1 MKNNLYFLIILLT
14 FFENLSFAENYRF
27 ETSKIDIVNDENKI
41 IATDGIA
48 YSNDNNIEIKAKKFE
63 YFNEIDFLKAFS
75 GSAFI
80 KSDNLIINFDQI
92 ELNKNNSIITAS
104 GNVKIIDTDKE
115 LEINS
120 KRIIFN
126 KDQGIIQSSDDSIL
140 KDKFK
145 NIFETKSFSYDT
157 KKNILKIKKA
167 NFKDTENNNFFV
179 DLAYINIQSEKLFGK
194 DIIVNLNNK
203 SFNKDNEPRLKGR
216 SISYENQ
223 KSIIKK
229 GVFTTCKKRDDC
241 PPWELSAEEIV
252 HDKKTQIISYK
263 NAWLKVYDKPV
274 VYFPKFF
281 HPDPTVK
288 RKSGFLIP
296 TLKSS
301 PNADN
306 FLSLPYFHVI
316 SSNKDLTFTPRLY
329 SDNKILLQS
338 EYRQENSDSSLIS
351 DFSVFKEKDAGS
363 KNHFF
368 YNFSKKFDFLN
379 FDNSLLNFKLEKTS
393 NDTYLKANKINSPII
408 NSYDVLENN
417 FQIELSNEDL
427 SIDTEFIAYESL
439 DKDKSDRYE
448 FILPKLDISKKIVN
462 NSDLDGEFNFNSSNL
477 IKNYQTNI
485 FEKININNLIFNSNP
500 KITNLGFY
508 NNYDFIIKNVNSD
521 SQNSKNYKE
530 NENYY
535 LSGLFQFNSSFPLIK
550 EMDNQ
555 QNVLKP
561 KISLKIA
568 PNDTKNLRSDTNRL
582 DVNNLFNL
590 DRVASNDTLEGGIS
604 LAYGNDFTIID
615 KDNSRQI
622 LSLKLANNIR
632 LKENDDL
639 PTNNQVGL
647 KTSNFFSEI
656 EYSPNEILKTT
667 YKNSFKNNAKDVTYE
682 NFITEISLNNFVTTF
697 DYLNENNTSDE
708 NSYLKN
714 TTQYVIN
721 DSNNLL
727 FSTRINKKTDLTEYY
742 NLMYQ
747 YKNDCLAASIEYNKD
762 FYSDRDVKPEENIF
776 FKLTIIPFGES
787 SSPNLRN

>member
-41 IATDGIA
+41 IATDGTA

-80 KSDNLIINFDQI
+80 KSDNLVINFDQI

-550 EMDNQ
+550 EMGNQ

-762 FYSDRDVKPEENIF
+762 YYEDSDITPEESIF
-776 FKLTIIPFGES
+776 FKLTIIPFGAS
-787 SSPNLRN
+787 SAPIKN

>member
-41 IATDGIA
+41 IATDGTA

-80 KSDNLIINFDQI
+80 KSDNLVINFDQI

-120 KRIIFN
+120 KQIIFN
-126 KDQGIIQSSDDSIL
+126 KDQGIIQSPDDSIL

-241 PPWELSAEEIV
+241 PPWELSAEEIL

-329 SDNKILLQS
+329 SDNKILFQS

-351 DFSVFKEKDAGS
+351 DFSIFKEKDAGS

-379 FDNSLLNFKLEKTS
+379 FDNSLFNFKLEKTS

-417 FQIELSNEDL
+417 FQVELSKEDL

-656 EYSPNEILKTT
+656 EYNPNEILKTT

-762 FYSDRDVKPEENIF
+762 YYEDSDITPEESIF
-776 FKLTIIPFGES
+776 FKLTIIPFGAS
-787 SSPNLRN
+787 SAPIKN

>member
-41 IATDGIA
+41 IATDGTA

-80 KSDNLIINFDQI
+80 KSDNLVINFDQI

-120 KRIIFN
+120 KQIIFN
-126 KDQGIIQSSDDSIL
+126 KDQGIIQSPDDSIL

-179 DLAYINIQSEKLFGK
+179 DLAYVNIQSEKLFGK

-241 PPWELSAEEIV
+241 PPWELSAEEIL

-329 SDNKILLQS
+329 SDNKILFQS

-351 DFSVFKEKDAGS
+351 DFSIFKEKDAGS

-379 FDNSLLNFKLEKTS
+379 FDNSLFNFKLEKTS

-417 FQIELSNEDL
+417 FQVELSKEDL

-590 DRVASNDTLEGGIS
+590 DRVASNDTLEGGVS

-762 FYSDRDVKPEENIF
+762 YYEDSDITPEESIF
-776 FKLTIIPFGES
+776 FKLTIIPFGAS
-787 SSPNLRN
+787 SAPIKN

>member
-1 MKNNLYFLIILLT
+1 MKNNLYFLIILFT

-41 IATDGIA
+41 IATDGTA

-80 KSDNLIINFDQI
+80 KSDNLVINFDQI

-120 KRIIFN
+120 KQIIFN
-126 KDQGIIQSSDDSIL
+126 KDQGIIQSPDDSIL

-167 NFKDTENNNFFV
+167 NFKDKENNNFFV

-241 PPWELSAEEIV
+241 PPWELSAEEIL

-329 SDNKILLQS
+329 SDNKILFQS

-351 DFSVFKEKDAGS
+351 DFSIFKEKDAGS

-417 FQIELSNEDL
+417 FQIELSKEDL

-568 PNDTKNLRSDTNRL
+568 PNDTKNLKSDTNRL

-762 FYSDRDVKPEENIF
+762 YYEDSDITPEESIF
-776 FKLTIIPFGES
+776 FKLTIIPFGAS
-787 SSPNLRN
+787 SAPIKN

>member
-41 IATDGIA
+41 IATDGTA

-80 KSDNLIINFDQI
+80 KSDNLVINFDQI

-126 KDQGIIQSSDDSIL
+126 KDQGIIQSPDDSIL

-241 PPWELSAEEIV
+241 PPWELSAEEIL

-316 SSNKDLTFTPRLY
+316 SSNKDITFTPRLY

-379 FDNSLLNFKLEKTS
+379 FDNSLLNFRLEKTS

-762 FYSDRDVKPEENIF
+762 YYEDSDITPEESIF
-776 FKLTIIPFGES
+776 FKLTIIPFGAS
-787 SSPNLRN
+787 SAPIKN

>member
-41 IATDGIA
+41 IATDGTA

-120 KRIIFN
+120 KQIIFN
-126 KDQGIIQSSDDSIL
+126 KDQGIIQSPDDSIL

-241 PPWELSAEEIV
+241 PPWELSAEEIL

-329 SDNKILLQS
+329 SDNKILFQS

-351 DFSVFKEKDAGS
+351 DFSIFKEKDAGS

-417 FQIELSNEDL
+417 FQIELSKEDL

-550 EMDNQ
+550 EMGNQ

-632 LKENDDL
+632 FKENDDL

-721 DSNNLL
+721 DSNDLI

-762 FYSDRDVKPEENIF
+762 YYEDSDITPEESIF
-776 FKLTIIPFGES
+776 FKLTIIPFGAS
-787 SSPNLRN
+787 SAPIKN

>member
-41 IATDGIA
+41 IATDGTA

-80 KSDNLIINFDQI
+80 KSDNLVINFDQI

-120 KRIIFN
+120 KQIIFN
-126 KDQGIIQSSDDSIL
+126 KDQGIIQSPDDSIL

-179 DLAYINIQSEKLFGK
+179 DLAYVNIQSEKLFGK

-241 PPWELSAEEIV
+241 PPWELSAEEIL

-329 SDNKILLQS
+329 SDNKILFQS

-351 DFSVFKEKDAGS
+351 DFSIFKEKDAGS

-379 FDNSLLNFKLEKTS
+379 FDNSLFNFKLEKTS

-417 FQIELSNEDL
+417 FQVELSKEDL

-762 FYSDRDVKPEENIF
+762 YYEDSDITPEESIF
-776 FKLTIIPFGES
+776 FKLTIIPFGAS
-787 SSPNLRN
+787 SAPIKN

>member
-41 IATDGIA
+41 IATDGTA

-351 DFSVFKEKDAGS
+351 DFSVFKEKEAGS

-550 EMDNQ
+550 EIGNQ

-762 FYSDRDVKPEENIF
+762 YYEDSDITPEESIF
-776 FKLTIIPFGES
+776 FKLTIIPFGAS
-787 SSPNLRN
+787 SAPIKN

>member
-41 IATDGIA
+41 IATDGTA

-329 SDNKILLQS
+329 SDNKILFQS

-351 DFSVFKEKDAGS
+351 DFSIFKEKEAGS

-379 FDNSLLNFKLEKTS
+379 FDNSLFNFKLEKTS

-550 EMDNQ
+550 EMGNQ

-762 FYSDRDVKPEENIF
+762 YYEDSDITPEESIF
-776 FKLTIIPFGES
+776 FKLTIIPFGAS
-787 SSPNLRN
+787 SAPIKN

>member
-41 IATDGIA
+41 IATDGTA

-80 KSDNLIINFDQI
+80 KSDNLVINFDQI

-120 KRIIFN
+120 KQIIFN
-126 KDQGIIQSSDDSIL
+126 KDKGIIQSPDDSIL

-179 DLAYINIQSEKLFGK
+179 DLAYVNIQSEKLFGK

-241 PPWELSAEEIV
+241 PPWELSAEEIL

-329 SDNKILLQS
+329 SDNKILFQS

-351 DFSVFKEKDAGS
+351 DFSIFKEKDAGS

-379 FDNSLLNFKLEKTS
+379 FDNSLFNFKLEKTS

-417 FQIELSNEDL
+417 FQVELSKEDL

-762 FYSDRDVKPEENIF
+762 YYEDSDITPEESIF
-776 FKLTIIPFGES
+776 FKLTIIPFGAS
-787 SSPNLRN
+787 SAPIKN

>member
-41 IATDGIA
+41 IATDGTA

-80 KSDNLIINFDQI
+80 KSDNLVINFDQI

-120 KRIIFN
+120 KQIIFN
-126 KDQGIIQSSDDSIL
+126 KDQGIIQSPDDSIL

-241 PPWELSAEEIV
+241 PPWELSAEEIL

-329 SDNKILLQS
+329 SDNKILFQS

-351 DFSVFKEKDAGS
+351 DFSIFKEKDAGS

-379 FDNSLLNFKLEKTS
+379 FDNSLFNFKLEKTS

-417 FQIELSNEDL
+417 FQVELSKEDL

-485 FEKININNLIFNSNP
+485 FEKININNLIFNSKP

-762 FYSDRDVKPEENIF
+762 YYEDSDITPEESIF
-776 FKLTIIPFGES
+776 FKLTIIPFGAS
-787 SSPNLRN
+787 SAPIKN

>member
-41 IATDGIA
+41 IATDGTA

-80 KSDNLIINFDQI
+80 KSDNLVINFDQI

-120 KRIIFN
+120 KQIIFN
-126 KDQGIIQSSDDSIL
+126 KDQGIIQSPDDSIL

-179 DLAYINIQSEKLFGK
+179 DLAYVNIQSEKLFGK

-241 PPWELSAEEIV
+241 PPWELSAEEIL

-329 SDNKILLQS
+329 SDNKILFQS

-351 DFSVFKEKDAGS
+351 DFSIFKEKDAGS

-379 FDNSLLNFKLEKTS
+379 FDNSLFNFKLEKTS

-417 FQIELSNEDL
+417 FQVELSKEDL

-448 FILPKLDISKKIVN
+448 FILPKLDISKKIEN

-762 FYSDRDVKPEENIF
+762 YYEDSDITPEESIF
-776 FKLTIIPFGES
+776 FKLTIIPFGAS
-787 SSPNLRN
+787 SAPIKN

>member
-1 MKNNLYFLIILLT
+1 MKNNLYFLIILLS

-41 IATDGIA
+41 IATDGTA

-80 KSDNLIINFDQI
+80 KSDNLVINFDQI

-120 KRIIFN
+120 KQIIFN
-126 KDQGIIQSSDDSIL
+126 KDQGIIQSPDDSIL

-241 PPWELSAEEIV
+241 PPWELSAEEIL

-329 SDNKILLQS
+329 SDNKILFQS

-351 DFSVFKEKDAGS
+351 DFSIFKEKDAGS

-379 FDNSLLNFKLEKTS
+379 FDNSLFNFKLEKTS

-417 FQIELSNEDL
+417 FQVELSKEDL

-485 FEKININNLIFNSNP
+485 FEKININNLIFNSKP

-762 FYSDRDVKPEENIF
+762 YYEDSDITPEESIF
-776 FKLTIIPFGES
+776 FKLTIIPFGAS
-787 SSPNLRN
+787 SAPIKN

>member
-80 KSDNLIINFDQI
+80 KSDNLVINFDQI

-120 KRIIFN
+120 KQIIFN
-126 KDQGIIQSSDDSIL
+126 KDQGIIQSPDDSIL

-241 PPWELSAEEIV
+241 PPWELSAEEIL

-329 SDNKILLQS
+329 SDNKILFQS

-351 DFSVFKEKDAGS
+351 DFSIFKEKDAGS

-379 FDNSLLNFKLEKTS
+379 FDNSLFNFKLEKTS

-417 FQIELSNEDL
+417 FQIELSKEDL

-762 FYSDRDVKPEENIF
+762 YYEDSDITPEESIF
-776 FKLTIIPFGES
+776 FKLTIIPFGAS
-787 SSPNLRN
+787 SAPIKN

>member
-41 IATDGIA
+41 IATDGTA

-80 KSDNLIINFDQI
+80 KSDNLVINFDQI

-120 KRIIFN
+120 KQIIFN
-126 KDQGIIQSSDDSIL
+126 KDQGIIQSPDDSIL

-179 DLAYINIQSEKLFGK
+179 DLAYVNIQSEKLFGK

-241 PPWELSAEEIV
+241 PPWELSAEEIL

-329 SDNKILLQS
+329 SDNKILFQS

-351 DFSVFKEKDAGS
+351 DFSIFKEKDAGS

-379 FDNSLLNFKLEKTS
+379 FDNSLFNFKLEKTS

-417 FQIELSNEDL
+417 FQVELSKEDL

-535 LSGLFQFNSSFPLIK
+535 LSGLFQFNSSFPLVK

-639 PTNNQVGL
+639 PINNQVGL

-762 FYSDRDVKPEENIF
+762 YYEDSDITPEESIF
-776 FKLTIIPFGES
+776 FKLTIIPFGAS
-787 SSPNLRN
+787 SAPIKN

>member
-120 KRIIFN
+120 KQIIFN
-126 KDQGIIQSSDDSIL
+126 KDQGIIQSPDDSIL

-241 PPWELSAEEIV
+241 PPWELSAEEIL

-329 SDNKILLQS
+329 SDNKILFQS

-351 DFSVFKEKDAGS
+351 DFSIFKEKDAGS

-417 FQIELSNEDL
+417 FQIELSKEDL

-762 FYSDRDVKPEENIF
+762 YYEDSDITPEESIF
-776 FKLTIIPFGES
+776 FKLTIIPFGAS
-787 SSPNLRN
+787 SAPIKN